1 MIVALLLIALGLL
14 LLFFGIRRLR
24 HIRSGQ
30 WLRDPRTE
38 ILISQPPGG
47 EEPQAL
53 LRHDTLIL
61 QGPSIARW
69 RTDTAVATALDNPD
83 LQPDRPGAS
92 VPSGDYQVLQVVDL
106 GHPDP
111 FGLGGRALDST
122 IQRLFGRSAMI
133 LTPRDGAGPPVL
145 LHGHAG
151 QGGGTT
157 IGSLAVPQA
166 FLDGVI
172 ALMGDPRGLSVTI
185 RRSNI
190 RRRGWGT
197 RRPARSGRMARN
209 GRS

>member
-14 LLFFGIRRLR
+14 LLLLGIRRLR

-30 WLRDPRTE
+30 WLRDARAE
-38 ILISQPPGG
+38 ILITQSSEG
-47 EEPQAL
+47 EEPQVL

-61 QGPSIARW
+61 QGPSTARW
-69 RTDTAVATALDNPD
+69 RTDTAAAAALDNAG
-83 LQPDRPGAS
+83 LQSDRPGAPA
-92 VPSGDYQVLQVVDL
+92 PSGNYQVLQAVDL
-106 GHPDP
+106 GRPDP
-111 FGLGGRALDST
+111 FGLGSQALDST
-122 IQRLFGRSAMI
+122 IQRLFGRAALI

-151 QGGGTT
+151 KGSGTT

-166 FLDGVI
+166 FLDGLI

-185 RRSNI
+185 RRSDI

-197 RRPARSGRMARN
+197 RRPARSGRMARTR
-209 GRS
+209 GR